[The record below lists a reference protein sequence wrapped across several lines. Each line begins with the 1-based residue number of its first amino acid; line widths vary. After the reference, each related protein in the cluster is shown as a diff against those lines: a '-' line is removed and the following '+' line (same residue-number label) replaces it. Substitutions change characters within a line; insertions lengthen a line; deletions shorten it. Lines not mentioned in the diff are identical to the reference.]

1 MTVRL
6 SDEARQRIAVFED
19 VTGAAARD
27 CLVDEDGDRLVFLV
41 APGEMATAIG
51 PDGETV
57 RRLEERLDAE
67 VRLVEDADDPEAFVA
82 NALAPAVV
90 HNVTISENDTTVA
103 YVEVAEAD
111 KGVAIGAD
119 GRNIEAARRL
129 AERHFDLAD
138 VQLT

>member
-1 MTVRL
+1 MPTI
-6 SDEARQRIAVFED
+6 SDEARRHIAAFEA

-27 CLVDEDGDRLVFLV
+27 CLIEEGGDHLVFLV
-41 APGEMATAIG
+41 APGEMGTAIG

-57 RRLEERLDAE
+57 RRLEEELDAD
-67 VRLVEDADDPEAFVA
+67 VRLVEDADAVETFVA

-90 HNVTISENDTTVA
+90 HNVTVSENDTTVA

-111 KGVAIGAD
+111 KGVAIGAE
-119 GRNIEAARRL
+119 GRNIEAARAL